1 MTARLGLFFGVMSAA
16 LLATSGANADAILS
30 GATTADNAFF
40 AYVSSNNATLGT
52 LIGSGNSWPSAFSVL
67 SGTLTPG
74 TYYLQIEAINYG
86 GPGGFSGI
94 FNLTGSGQFLNGSQ
108 TLTSDPT
115 NLAYWKGIYNDSSGA
130 VSPQAWVQPTGSVY
144 QDTNY
149 PWGNITGTANWIWAT
164 DSLSNPGGIPCDTC
178 TVDFSAQFS
187 VTGGT
192 QLPIP
197 EPVTIA
203 VFGAGLAGVMALRR
217 RKAKA

>member
-1 MTARLGLFFGVMSAA
+1 MKARLALFFGVMSAA
-16 LLATSGANADAILS
+16 LLAASGANADAILS
-30 GATTADNAFF
+30 GTTTADNAFF

-52 LIGSGNSWPSAFSVL
+52 LIGSGNSWPSSFSVL
-67 SGTLTPG
+67 SGNLTPG

-86 GPGGFSGI
+86 GPGGLNGV

-108 TLTSDPT
+108 TLTTDPT
-115 NLAYWKGIYNDSSGA
+115 NLAYWLGIYNNSSGA
-130 VSPQAWVQPTGSVY
+130 VSPQPWVQPTGSVY
-144 QDTNY
+144 QDTSY
-149 PWGNITGTANWIWAT
+149 PWGNIAGTANWIWAT
-164 DSLSNPGGIPCDTC
+164 GNLANPGGIPCDTC
-178 TVDFSAQFS
+178 TVDFSAQFT

-192 QLPIP
+192 QSSIP